1 MLGARAKI
9 DSHKY
14 CNFLVLGFL
23 NQYFVQIQMLCF
35 SLFCRV
41 GTTLPLFSSRG
52 RHVFIKLDLR
62 PSVESSCS
70 GLLVPVMADQR
81 ERDDQRSQRHLG
93 EPAEQSPAPGDQ
105 AGAEPDSGGGQR
117 LKGSAL
123 S

>member
-1 MLGARAKI
+1 
-9 DSHKY
+9 
-14 CNFLVLGFL
+14 
-23 NQYFVQIQMLCF
+23 MLCF
-35 SLFCRV
+35 SLLSRV
-41 GTTLPLFSSRG
+41 GISYRFSPAEG
-52 RHVFIKLDLR
+52 DMFLLN

-70 GLLVPVMADQR
+70 GRLVPVMADQR